1 MRNVLKSAL
10 FVLLLASGNTYAEEW
25 IYGEKVDEMR
35 GVTNTWVSLPSENTV
50 PLKFPYSPGSSLAIV
65 VRNMPKKYGTDV
77 YLLAEKGQLS
87 CSLRDCHF
95 FVKFDDGAVE
105 KIPATRSTGGSRD
118 TLFLTDK
125 ATPGFIKK
133 LKTAKKIIVEV
144 DFYKASSQQF
154 RFEPAKPL
162 VWK

>member
-1 MRNVLKSAL
+1 MQKAFCTAVFAITVFSGSA
-10 FVLLLASGNTYAEEW
+10 YAEEW

-50 PLKFPYSPGSSLAIV
+50 PLKFPYSPGSSLGIV
-65 VRNMPKKYGTDV
+65 VRKMPKKYGTDV
-77 YLLAEKGQLS
+77 YILAEKGQLN
-87 CSLRDCHF
+87 CSVRDCHF

-144 DFYKASSQQF
+144 DFYKAPGQQF